1 MCKYGH
7 NIVIT
12 MKVVKL
18 IEEIKDTPKLENLFG
33 GCKKQSDKGFLFE
46 RLWDIVI
53 KFGCC
58 SLFPNTTFK
67 HVIGNINTG
76 NPKLLKSLKQ
86 YILETKVKSGNSGGC
101 SDITLYNPTEDKY
114 IFISCKY
121 FKGTKAKAV
130 SKYDIQNI
138 ISVIDANKEIY
149 KNFEIYVFVNDK
161 KNVLKKVRRAN
172 ISSTYIT
179 KYMTKKHIFDINDLA
194 ESYKFLRKELKHHHI
209 AKYDDVFG
217 FGKTNLVMRFH
228 QRLICDKTYQLI
240 SEGKKD
246 ILLGGKP
253 RCGKTYICG
262 GIIVI
267 LKEICETFNTL
278 IITPAPTET
287 APQFT
292 DDLFRAYKEF
302 DECNIIHLNNSKK
315 VKNIKILL
323 GPKNIIVV
331 SKQLLQKHVK
341 DKKIDL
347 PKINIMFFDENHYGG
362 TTNLSE
368 AIIETYSTPLTI
380 KIYLTAT
387 YNKPLKK
394 WDIPEECRLYWDME
408 DEQLC
413 KKRDI
418 GSLVARHGDEVYD
431 VISRMKDEGSTDD
444 EIFSLYKNY
453 PDLHLMTNMFD
464 SYRYEVI
471 KEEIMASKYGF
482 SFDVLFSFGNKHKRG
497 FRFPTS
503 VKTFL
508 RYISGSHKE
517 TDYKSGD
524 KSMFGRIEKMC
535 TVNESRTP
543 FTQLWFLPPMGINE
557 TSKCLKKLMLED
569 KILSTYEIMVV
580 NSNTDIKIVDVKSEI
595 HKTETKAKAEG
606 KAGMILL
613 VGNMLSL
620 GITLNLCDVVIL
632 LNNTLSS
639 DRVMQMMYR
648 CMSESMDGLK
658 KYGFVVD
665 LNISRVVNTCIT
677 YNIHKKD
684 KEKNVEEQ
692 IKYIT
697 KGHLINIDVDLFDN
711 KTIDGDRVV
720 AKMLDIWKSDPVNNI
735 KTVLKQLELDI
746 VDLESSDQDNINS
759 YFREK
764 CKGYVGTQI
773 CISDNVQP
781 IASGKEKCD
790 KERKKKKEKEDIP
803 IISLTKDVLPF
814 IIPLSCILTITDK
827 NKDFMSM
834 LSAIKEDKELL
845 EIFDDQTMIWWNKKN
860 IIDWIKNIVGKYFDK
875 NSLAFDITINIKL
888 SLQSLID
895 NPKDLLELIN
905 SCLKPKQTEKA
916 TFGEVFTPMPLVADM
931 LDKLDEHY
939 MGKHGISI
947 FSNKDLTW
955 FDPANG
961 MGNFSIAV
969 YLRLMD
975 GLTCIKNKKRR
986 KRHILENMLYMSE
999 LNKKNYFICRQI
1011 FDIGNEYS
1019 LQIHN
1024 GDTLLLDTKK
1034 SWNRKRFDIVIGN
1047 PPYNQGGIRS
1057 HTGNKLGAKNKT
1069 IWPDF
1074 VKYGL
1079 EHTKKKGYLVYINP
1093 LSWLKKSHSTHDML

>member
-413 KKRDI
+413 KK
-418 GSLVARHGDEVYD
+418 
-431 VISRMKDEGSTDD
+431 
-444 EIFSLYKNY
+444 
-453 PDLHLMTNMFD
+453 
-464 SYRYEVI
+464 
-471 KEEIMASKYGF
+471 
-482 SFDVLFSFGNKHKRG
+482 
-497 FRFPTS
+497 
-503 VKTFL
+503 
-508 RYISGSHKE
+508 
-517 TDYKSGD
+517 
-524 KSMFGRIEKMC
+524 
-535 TVNESRTP
+535 
-543 FTQLWFLPPMGINE
+543 
-557 TSKCLKKLMLED
+557 
-569 KILSTYEIMVV
+569 
-580 NSNTDIKIVDVKSEI
+580 
-595 HKTETKAKAEG
+595 
-606 KAGMILL
+606 
-613 VGNMLSL
+613 
-620 GITLNLCDVVIL
+620 
-632 LNNTLSS
+632 
-639 DRVMQMMYR
+639 
-648 CMSESMDGLK
+648 
-658 KYGFVVD
+658 
-665 LNISRVVNTCIT
+665 
-677 YNIHKKD
+677 
-684 KEKNVEEQ
+684 
-692 IKYIT
+692 
-697 KGHLINIDVDLFDN
+697 
-711 KTIDGDRVV
+711 
-720 AKMLDIWKSDPVNNI
+720 
-735 KTVLKQLELDI
+735 
-746 VDLESSDQDNINS
+746 
-759 YFREK
+759 
-764 CKGYVGTQI
+764 
-773 CISDNVQP
+773 
-781 IASGKEKCD
+781 
-790 KERKKKKEKEDIP
+790 
-803 IISLTKDVLPF
+803 
-814 IIPLSCILTITDK
+814 
-827 NKDFMSM
+827 
-834 LSAIKEDKELL
+834 
-845 EIFDDQTMIWWNKKN
+845 
-860 IIDWIKNIVGKYFDK
+860 
-875 NSLAFDITINIKL
+875 
-888 SLQSLID
+888 
-895 NPKDLLELIN
+895 
-905 SCLKPKQTEKA
+905 
-916 TFGEVFTPMPLVADM
+916 
-931 LDKLDEHY
+931 
-939 MGKHGISI
+939 
-947 FSNKDLTW
+947 
-955 FDPANG
+955 
-961 MGNFSIAV
+961 
-969 YLRLMD
+969 
-975 GLTCIKNKKRR
+975 
-986 KRHILENMLYMSE
+986 
-999 LNKKNYFICRQI
+999 
-1011 FDIGNEYS
+1011 
-1019 LQIHN
+1019 
-1024 GDTLLLDTKK
+1024 
-1034 SWNRKRFDIVIGN
+1034 
-1047 PPYNQGGIRS
+1047 
-1057 HTGNKLGAKNKT
+1057 
-1069 IWPDF
+1069 
-1074 VKYGL
+1074 
-1079 EHTKKKGYLVYINP
+1079 
-1093 LSWLKKSHSTHDML
+1093 